1 MAEIGATDYET
12 YQEIMDEL
20 IKPINHTGLDG
31 DTLRR
36 LYESK
41 AVYLE
46 SLRVKCFC
54 EMNADDQSC
63 FSWADYQLILK
74 AIAENRRHINR
85 LLLHSFQHGLS
96 RRKAV

>member
-20 IKPINHTGLDG
+20 IKPINKTGLDA
-31 DTLRR
+31 DTLKR

-46 SLRVKCFC
+46 NLRVKCFYS
-54 EMNADDQSC
+54 MNKSDSSC
-63 FSWADYQLILK
+63 FSWSDYQLILK
-74 AIAENRRHINR
+74 AIAENKKQMNKII
-85 LLLHSFQHGLS
+85 LS
-96 RRKAV
+96 VFRECLIDKKAS